1 MAGISGIWALVRPTL
16 RVRARRIGK
25 WLMCLLVLVLV
36 SSLASGGGISGQ
48 TRWSHA
54 TSAAMGGDGRG
65 LVQGGHSVTH
75 HEGDA
80 ASLARMQAA

>member
-1 MAGISGIWALVRPTL
+1 
-16 RVRARRIGK
+16 
-25 WLMCLLVLVLV
+25 MCLLVLVLV
-36 SSLASGGGISGQ
+36 PSLASGGGISGQ

-54 TSAAMGGDGRG
+54 IECGDGRG